1 MFTLD
6 ASTNEN
12 NKDQI
17 KKWLYIPD
25 YPYRMLIIGGS
36 GSGKTNVLLNL
47 TKEQDS
53 DNLIDEIYL
62 NAKELNEPKYQL
74 LIKQRE
80 DVGIKHLNDSKEFIE
95 YLACLMFTIISII
108 ITQTKQEKFWLCFMT
123 WLQILWIIANF
134 KP

>member
-12 NKDQI
+12 NRDQI
-17 KKWLYIPD
+17 KKWPYIPD

>member
-53 DNLIDEIYL
+53 ENLIDEIYL

>member
-12 NKDQI
+12 KDQN

-25 YPYRMLIIGGS
+25 YPYRMLIIRGS
-36 GSGKTNVLLNL
+36 GWGKTNVLLNL

-53 DNLIDEIYL
+53 DNLIDKIYL

-74 LIKQRE
+74 LIKQHE
-80 DVGIKHLNDSKEFIE
+80 NVGIKRLNDSKEFI
-95 YLACLMFTIISII
+95 
-108 ITQTKQEKFWLCFMT
+108 
-123 WLQILWIIANF
+123 
-134 KP
+134 

>member
-17 KKWLYIPD
+17 KKWPYIPD

-36 GSGKTNVLLNL
+36 GSGKINVLLNL

-74 LIKQRE
+74 LIKQHE

>member
-17 KKWLYIPD
+17 KKWPYIPD

>member
-1 MFTLD
+1 
-6 ASTNEN
+6 
-12 NKDQI
+12 
-17 KKWLYIPD
+17 
-25 YPYRMLIIGGS
+25 MLIIGGS

-47 TKEQDS
+47 TKEQDN

-123 WLQILWIIANF
+123 
-134 KP
+134 